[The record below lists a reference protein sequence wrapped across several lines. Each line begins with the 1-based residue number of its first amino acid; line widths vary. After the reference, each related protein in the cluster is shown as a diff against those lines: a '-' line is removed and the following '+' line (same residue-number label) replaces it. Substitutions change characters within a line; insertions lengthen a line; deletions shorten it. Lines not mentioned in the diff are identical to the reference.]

1 EGAAL
6 ATGGSCRGIAVSTLA
21 EARFFAAGGF
31 DDILYAVP
39 VPRWRLAECAELARS
54 LQRFQ
59 VLLDSRQGLEMLLQN
74 PLPAGKRW
82 LAWLKLDCGNARAGI
97 RPTDPEALS
106 LARAMA
112 QGSPELVT
120 LVGVYAHC
128 GNTYGCRDIAT
139 VQAIARDTTAAV
151 LEFVTS

>member
-6 ATGGSCRGIAVSTLA
+6 ATGGTRRGIVVSTLA

-31 DDILYAVP
+31 DDILYAFP
-39 VPRWRLAECAELARS
+39 VPPWRLAECSALAQR
-54 LQRFQ
+54 LQEFQ
-59 VLLDSRQGLEMLLQN
+59 VLLDSPQGLEMLLQN

-82 LAWLKLDCGNARAGI
+82 LVWLKLDCGNGRAGI
-97 RPTDPEALS
+97 RPSDPGALS
-106 LARAMA
+106 LARAIA

-128 GNTYGCRDIAT
+128 GNTYGCGDIPAI
-139 VQAIARDTTAAV
+139 QAIARDTTAAV
-151 LEFVTS
+151 LEFVTA